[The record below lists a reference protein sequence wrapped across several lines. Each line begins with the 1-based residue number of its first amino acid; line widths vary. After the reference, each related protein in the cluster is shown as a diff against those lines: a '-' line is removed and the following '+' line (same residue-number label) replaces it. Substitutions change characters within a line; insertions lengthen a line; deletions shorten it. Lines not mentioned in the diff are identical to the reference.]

1 LSPKQSRTFRALEE
15 KSTMDIVQSAPFAHS
30 VRPARRSARAGV
42 IVSALP
48 VLFLIF
54 DGAMKFSHIAPV
66 SVAFAHLGLAEGLAG
81 AIGLLELLCVAAYVW
96 PRSAVLGAV
105 LLTGFLGGAIC
116 LHVRVGDPLFSH
128 VLFPVYVGALLWGG
142 LLLREPRLR
151 ALLPLRDSAPAPKS

>member
-1 LSPKQSRTFRALEE
+1 
-15 KSTMDIVQSAPFAHS
+15 MDIVQSAPF
-30 VRPARRSARAGV
+30 VRPARPARLSARAGV
-42 IVSALP
+42 VVSALP

-54 DGAMKFSHIAPV
+54 DGAIKFSHIAPV
-66 SVAFAHLGLAEGLAG
+66 SEAFAHLGIPEGLASG
-81 AIGLLELLCVAAYVW
+81 IGLLQLVCVAAYVW
-96 PRSAVLGAV
+96 PRSAVLGAL

-151 ALLPLRDSAPAPKS
+151 ALLPLRGQEPVTKS